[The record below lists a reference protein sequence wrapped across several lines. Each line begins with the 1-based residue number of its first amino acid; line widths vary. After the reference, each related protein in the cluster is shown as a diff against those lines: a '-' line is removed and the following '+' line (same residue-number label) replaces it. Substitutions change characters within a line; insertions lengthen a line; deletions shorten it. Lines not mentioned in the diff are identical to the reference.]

1 MFCSVNERSNFKNNF
16 CLEKPRGWSARRVHA
31 FCAMMVILPEV
42 VQVFEKNIDRLF
54 KVYSTKCMCKHM
66 IPIMATGK

>member
-1 MFCSVNERSNFKNNF
+1 MNVALSKITF
-16 CLEKPRGWSARRVHA
+16 CLEKPRGWSARRARA
-31 FCAMMVILPEV
+31 FCAVMVILPEV
-42 VQVFEKNIDRLF
+42 VKAFKNIDRVF